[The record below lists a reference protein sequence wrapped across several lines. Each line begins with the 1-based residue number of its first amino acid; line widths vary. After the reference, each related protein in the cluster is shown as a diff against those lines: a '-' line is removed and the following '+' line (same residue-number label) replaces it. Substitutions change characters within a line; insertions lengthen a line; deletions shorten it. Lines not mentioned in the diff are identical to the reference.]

1 MARESS
7 NHDTPNLL
15 HDASISTR
23 IGLIPPHPL
32 LPRGVVG
39 DLGAASC
46 SGCCCVKIFL
56 VFVLCCCFLRFFS
69 GAGQRGGKG
78 FRSKLFD
85 VRGHKRTNTCAQQI
99 VHDKLTRT
107 STNTPFRHVTL
118 TLSYPHGMCRIS
130 TLSPSIFGLW
140 PSKLA
145 ELGDERR

>member
-107 STNTPFRHVTL
+107 STICRRCVDTL
-118 TLSYPHGMCRIS
+118 IRINRLMLLYARS
-130 TLSPSIFGLW
+130 HRSVYDRRGGL
-140 PSKLA
+140 
-145 ELGDERR
+145 